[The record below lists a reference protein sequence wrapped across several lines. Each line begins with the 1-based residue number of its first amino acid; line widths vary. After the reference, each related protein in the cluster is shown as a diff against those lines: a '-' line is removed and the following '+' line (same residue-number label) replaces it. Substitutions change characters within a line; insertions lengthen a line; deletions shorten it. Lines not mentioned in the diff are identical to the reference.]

1 MDAKQEDAEDVMVV
15 TSWCTK
21 TSAVEAQTTAAE
33 ITKDHERLDPPLPP
47 TRLRRGKGRQGEGT
61 DGESDD
67 RGSVRAARAKVAS
80 PPGCLRRQG
89 VVRLRSAHASS
100 SLVRLDTC

>member
-1 MDAKQEDAEDVMVV
+1 MAV
-15 TSWCTK
+15 TSWCTR
-21 TSAVEAQTTAAE
+21 TSVVGAQTTEAE
-33 ITKDHERLDPPLPP
+33 ITKDQERLDPPLPP
-47 TRLRRGKGRQGEGT
+47 PRLRRGKGRQGEGT

-67 RGSVRAARAKVAS
+67 RESVRTARAKVAS
-80 PPGCLRRQG
+80 PPGCLWRQG